1 MRKTNEGASPVR
13 PVLFGAAAGL
23 LATLVLML
31 VCAVLVHQG
40 TLGAGTDPRRYRSP
54 VWWPD
59 ACSPRFSRRGVC
71 PTAGSPS
78 QSQAARWIFLILL
91 AVCAL
96 ALSQPVR
103 FGRTAVSLLCA
114 VALFGEWN
122 QRIPSGS
129 VKPKRFFRF
138 TVGSNADHD

>member
-31 VCAVLVHQG
+31 VCAVLVHQ
-40 TLGAGTDPRRYRSP
+40 RSL
-54 VWWPD
+54 
-59 ACSPRFSRRGVC
+59 ACLAVGCMLASFL
-71 PTAGSPS
+71 
-78 QSQAARWIFLILL
+78 AARRLPDGRLAIAVAGGPVVFLILL

-114 VALFGEWN
+114 VAA
-122 QRIPSGS
+122 S
-129 VKPKRFFRF
+129 VLGTAAGIYMRTKNKH
-138 TVGSNADHD
+138 SHLKK

>member
-31 VCAVLVHQG
+31 VCAVLVHQR
-40 TLGAGTDPRRYRSP
+40 TLGEELIPTISLACLVAGCMLAS
-54 VWWPD
+54 
-59 ACSPRFSRRGVC
+59 F
-71 PTAGSPS
+71 
-78 QSQAARWIFLILL
+78 AARRLPDGRLAIAVAGGPVVFLILL

-114 VALFGEWN
+114 VAA
-122 QRIPSGS
+122 S
-129 VKPKRFFRF
+129 VLGTAAGIYMRTKNKH
-138 TVGSNADHD
+138 SHLKK

>member
-31 VCAVLVHQG
+31 GEELIPTISLACLAVGCMLASF
-40 TLGAGTDPRRYRSP
+40 L
-54 VWWPD
+54 
-59 ACSPRFSRRGVC
+59 
-71 PTAGSPS
+71 
-78 QSQAARWIFLILL
+78 AARRLPDGRLAIAVAGGPVVFLILL

-114 VALFGEWN
+114 VAA
-122 QRIPSGS
+122 S
-129 VKPKRFFRF
+129 VLGTAAGIYMRTKNKH
-138 TVGSNADHD
+138 SHLKK

>member
-40 TLGAGTDPRRYRSP
+40 TLGEELI
-54 VWWPD
+54 
-59 ACSPRFSRRGVC
+59 
-71 PTAGSPS
+71 PTISLS
-78 QSQAARWIFLILL
+78 FLAARRLPDGRLAIAVAGGPVVFLILL

-114 VALFGEWN
+114 VAA
-122 QRIPSGS
+122 S
-129 VKPKRFFRF
+129 VLGTAAGIYMRTKNKH
-138 TVGSNADHD
+138 SHLKK